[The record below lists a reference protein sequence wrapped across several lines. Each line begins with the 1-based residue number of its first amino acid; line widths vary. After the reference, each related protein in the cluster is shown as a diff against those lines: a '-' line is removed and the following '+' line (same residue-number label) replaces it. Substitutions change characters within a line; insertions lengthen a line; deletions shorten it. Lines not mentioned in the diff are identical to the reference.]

1 MSVNKRKYMTISSCL
16 LEPFEDYSLVYYTDV
31 TKVVN
36 EWNKNNFSLFGAVT
50 IFSGILS
57 ICLAILLESLFKP
70 LEKISLSSARIADG
84 AYEEKLDIKGEGE
97 IGEVVRS
104 FNRMSDK
111 IKEQMQVLHEYAEEK
126 QRLIDNLAHELK
138 TPLTA
143 IYGYGEY
150 IQKTNLDEKKKYTAT
165 QFILRESKR
174 IENISKML
182 LEMAV
187 LREEKEVEMKV
198 VDIETLFER
207 IYQIEESKLKAKGIE
222 IIYSLQFKK
231 LYGNEDLL
239 EGLLINLI
247 DNAIRACGEEGGKIG
262 LKSYEQGGQRR
273 IEISDNGKGMT
284 KEQMSHITEPF
295 YRADKARSRKDG
307 GNGLGLALCDEIAKK
322 HGAQLVFDSTLGEGT
337 IVKIVFPSDKIEQ
350 MDK

>member
-1 MSVNKRKYMTISSCL
+1 
-16 LEPFEDYSLVYYTDV
+16 
-31 TKVVN
+31 
-36 EWNKNNFSLFGAVT
+36 
-50 IFSGILS
+50 
-57 ICLAILLESLFKP
+57 
-70 LEKISLSSARIADG
+70 
-84 AYEEKLDIKGEGE
+84 
-97 IGEVVRS
+97 
-104 FNRMSDK
+104 
-111 IKEQMQVLHEYAEEK
+111 
-126 QRLIDNLAHELK
+126 
-138 TPLTA
+138 
-143 IYGYGEY
+143 
-150 IQKTNLDEKKKYTAT
+150 
-165 QFILRESKR
+165 
-174 IENISKML
+174 
-182 LEMAV
+182 
-187 LREEKEVEMKV
+187 MK
-198 VDIETLFER
+198 
-207 IYQIEESKLKAKGIE
+207 KAKGIE

-284 KEQMSHITEPF
+284 KEQMSLITEPF

>member
-84 AYEEKLDIKGEGE
+84 AYEEKLDIKGE
-97 IGEVVRS
+97 
-104 FNRMSDK
+104 
-111 IKEQMQVLHEYAEEK
+111 EK

-143 IYGYGEY
+143 MYGYGEY

-284 KEQMSHITEPF
+284 KEQMSLITEPF